1 MERQVRQTSLEKIYE
16 ELTIPENHFKELM
29 VEFGVSLSKAKVIS
43 KSLTLH
49 ILETTKRPIHEMNKR
64 FDSYSKRNKKNRDNF
79 IISNNMD
86 NKIDY
91 ISKIHKLNLNN
102 LPKSL
107 MKYKQELKLFI

>member
-16 ELTIPENHFKELM
+16 EITIPENHFKELM
-29 VEFGVSLSKAKVIS
+29 VEFGVSLSKAKVVA

-49 ILETTKRPIHEMNKR
+49 ILETTKIPIHEMNKR
-64 FDSYSKRNKKNRDNF
+64 FDTFSKRNKYNRDNF
-79 IISNNMD
+79 IKSNNKE

-91 ISKIHKLNLNN
+91 LSKIHKLNLNN